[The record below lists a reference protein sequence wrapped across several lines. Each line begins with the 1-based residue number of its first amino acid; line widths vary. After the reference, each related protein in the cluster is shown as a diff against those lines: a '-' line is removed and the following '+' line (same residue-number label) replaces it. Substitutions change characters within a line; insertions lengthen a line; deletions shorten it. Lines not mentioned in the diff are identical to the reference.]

1 MTMSDRP
8 GRRPAGNGTT
18 RTRRRRHLAALTL
31 LVAAVSAM
39 IPAQAALAGG
49 NGPQPFVRARAE
61 AAVKAAYAQAFT
73 GGQDPAHSLAAVEDG
88 PDLAATLAQATQ
100 NFPQATQTS
109 QVTVSNITFDGPR
122 NAGLRFHLSYQG
134 GVDFGEVDG
143 TALISGGRWKVS
155 RATYCTVMSWAGAT
169 CPVKPGR
176 QPRDPAAARSA
187 IGQAYTQAFTGGQ
200 DPAHSLAVVE
210 DGPDLADTL
219 AQAIQNFPEATHTAA
234 VTTSDIV
241 FTDPRHAALR
251 FRIAYQ
257 GGIDFGEQNG
267 NALIVDGEWKVSRGT
282 YCMVMGWAGATCPS
296 P

>member
-39 IPAQAALAGG
+39 IPAQAALAGE

-88 PDLAATLAQATQ
+88 PDLAATLAQA
-100 NFPQATQTS
+100 
-109 QVTVSNITFDGPR
+109 
-122 NAGLRFHLSYQG
+122 
-134 GVDFGEVDG
+134 
-143 TALISGGRWKVS
+143 
-155 RATYCTVMSWAGAT
+155 
-169 CPVKPGR
+169 
-176 QPRDPAAARSA
+176 
-187 IGQAYTQAFTGGQ
+187 
-200 DPAHSLAVVE
+200 
-210 DGPDLADTL
+210 
-219 AQAIQNFPEATHTAA
+219 IQNFPEATHTAA

-257 GGIDFGEQNG
+257 GGIDFGKQNG
-267 NALIVDGEWKVSRGT
+267 NALIVDGKWKVSRGT